1 MRFKVAGLLVFFPS
15 APLCIDPNIGN
26 SKHSFT
32 LAGET
37 NVSTLLGIL
46 WIILFYFFCIRYSA
60 AIFVVQLKMGVSDTS
75 LQFKN
80 TGCWVSGAK
89 SLNGLKMAF
98 YCFTLGH

>member
-26 SKHSFT
+26 SKHSLT

-46 WIILFYFFCIRYSA
+46 WIILFYFFVSGIRLHF
-60 AIFVVQLKMGVSDTS
+60 FVVQLKMGVSAAS
-75 LQFKN
+75 LQLKN

-89 SLNGLKMAF
+89 LLNGLTLAF